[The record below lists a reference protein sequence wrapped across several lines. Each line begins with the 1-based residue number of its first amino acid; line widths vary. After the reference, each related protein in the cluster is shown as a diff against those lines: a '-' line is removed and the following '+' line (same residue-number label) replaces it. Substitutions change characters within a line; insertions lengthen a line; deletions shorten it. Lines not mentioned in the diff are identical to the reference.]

1 MLTPEFDPKPI
12 TATKIIDTLKQKTP
26 SEMREFKINTSV
38 QEANPQHFASCSSK
52 TTSKLNQV
60 KEQMQFTYIK
70 GENVLE
76 SPDMINYQDRKES
89 NIYQIRQHS
98 G

>member
-1 MLTPEFDPKPI
+1 
-12 TATKIIDTLKQKTP
+12 
-26 SEMREFKINTSV
+26 
-38 QEANPQHFASCSSK
+38 
-52 TTSKLNQV
+52 LNQV

>member
-38 QEANPQHFASCSSK
+38 QEANP
-52 TTSKLNQV
+52 
-60 KEQMQFTYIK
+60 
-70 GENVLE
+70 
-76 SPDMINYQDRKES
+76 
-89 NIYQIRQHS
+89 
-98 G
+98 